1 MTGLPYEQVTGL
13 VNLVEGYRE
22 GWQPA
27 CGRHHEMELFDGV
40 LATLFYYRHN
50 CSQHVVGAVFGVS
63 QPTISRVITILEEP
77 IAAVLDREVP
87 ELVEVII
94 GRVVIPEGTLIPTR
108 NRARHPELYSGK
120 RHRSG
125 AAVQVLSSTEGR
137 LCHVGEPLVAAT
149 HDITT
154 FRETALAAVL
164 EEHMHDNLVIADLGY
179 LGEPVCTPAKSHPK
193 ESSHPP
199 KSRRTNTSPESAQP
213 SNAPS
218 PTSRTGKYLP
228 PDTVDPCG
236 NSPLASSP
244 SPHSNSIDSTGPV
257 VNNALG
263 MQCHPPTVGSFIR

>member
-13 VNLVEGYRE
+13 VNLVEDYLE

-94 GRVVIPEGTLIPTR
+94 GRVVIPDGTLIPTR

-137 LCHVGEPLVAAT
+137 LCHVGEPLAGAT
-149 HDITT
+149 HDITA

-164 EEHMHDNLVIADLGY
+164 DEHMHDNLVIADLGY
-179 LGEPVCTPAKSHPK
+179 LGEPVCTPAKK
-193 ESSHPP
+193 PP
-199 KSRRTNTSPESAQP
+199 KGELSPAQIDANKHLSGIRSAVERAIAHLKNWKILATGYRRPLRKL
-213 SNAPS
+213 APCLVAV
-218 PTSRTGKYLP
+218 TALEFYRLNWTG
-228 PDTVDPCG
+228 CE
-236 NSPLASSP
+236 
-244 SPHSNSIDSTGPV
+244 
-257 VNNALG
+257 
-263 MQCHPPTVGSFIR
+263 